1 MMLGLDV
8 LLSVANVIYLLSYS
22 VRDILWLRILTV
34 VGALLLLPFY
44 YLQSE
49 PLWAPIAWNLVFVTI
64 NIVWIMKLTLDRR
77 PVDFTDDERRL
88 YQAALRNIPE
98 QDALRLFRRASWASL
113 PAGKTLLAQGSSVE
127 SLVLTADGNVRVEL
141 DGELV
146 DTLGEGR
153 FVGAAAFLDRGADF
167 AAPVTVTT
175 TTTTRT
181 VAWSMDELGTLCAQ
195 DHVLETALEASLGLE
210 LSRLLQTA
218 RSQLLHLR
226 PA

>member
-153 FVGAAAFLDRGADF
+153 FVGAAAFLDRGAGF

-195 DHVLETALEASLGLE
+195 DHVLETALESSLGLE